1 MGSSRGRRIVD
12 GDVFRR
18 LVQARDYIE
27 SRYNRPLVLDEMA
40 AQAGISPFHF
50 LRLFT
55 RAFDET
61 PGEFVRRLRLERA
74 KERLARGARVTDTC
88 FDVGYSSVGSFSLLF
103 SRRFGRPPSEWRRS
117 ARSLVAVPGA
127 FARLYVPCCFLL
139 GWGAGSQSPRS
150 APRSFA

>member
-18 LVQARDYIE
+18 LVVARDFIE
-27 SRYNRPLVLDEMA
+27 SRYNSPLALDEMA

-50 LRLFT
+50 LRLFQ

-61 PGEFVRRLRLERA
+61 PGAYVRRLRLERA
-74 KERLARGARVTDTC
+74 RERLARGAGVTDTC
-88 FDVGYSSVGSFSLLF
+88 FDVGYASVGSFSLLF
-103 SRRFGRPPSEWRRS
+103 SRQYGRPPSEWRRNV
-117 ARSLVAVPGA
+117 RGMIAVPEA
-127 FARLYVPCCFLL
+127 FARLYIPCCFLPSL
-139 GWGAGSQSPRS
+139 ASSQSPRS

>member
-40 AQAGISPFHF
+40 AQAGISP
-50 LRLFT
+50 
-55 RAFDET
+55 
-61 PGEFVRRLRLERA
+61 
-74 KERLARGARVTDTC
+74 C